1 MLTLLDT
8 EINEAESIV
17 RYLEKQNYQF
27 IDIWFHDFS
36 REVAYHIY
44 ENYLLKVNTF
54 ERVLNRAGIDNDLS
68 SESCGS

>member
-8 EINEAESIV
+8 EINEAESII

-44 ENYLLKVNTF
+44 ENYLLKVG
-54 ERVLNRAGIDNDLS
+54 ADYYYKDLILFS
-68 SESCGS
+68 I